1 MRIRAAEA
9 DDIPA
14 MVGLINRAY
23 RGDSAR
29 GGWTHEADIL
39 AGQRIDAAMLAAM
52 LEDKS
57 RTLLIA
63 EEGDALLGCV
73 EVVEQGEAAYV
84 GLLTVDPAQ
93 QGRGLGRQLAGGAED
108 LARNGGC
115 RRTKMTVIEG
125 RDELIAWYE
134 RLGYARTGAREPF
147 PMHDQRFGEPLRDKL
162 QFVVLEKA
170 LQSG

>member
-1 MRIRAAEA
+1 MRIRAAET

-14 MVGLINRAY
+14 IVALVNRAY

-39 AGQRIDAAMLAAM
+39 SGQRIDSAMVAAK
-52 LEDKS
+52 LEDTS
-57 RTLLIA
+57 HAFLIA
-63 EEGDALLGCV
+63 EDERALIGCV
-73 EVVEQGEAAYV
+73 EVVDQGAAAYM
-84 GLLTVDPAQ
+84 GLLTVDPDQ
-93 QGRGLGRQLAGGAED
+93 QGRGLGRQLAKAAED
-108 LARNGGC
+108 LARRRGC

-147 PMHDQRFGEPLRDKL
+147 PMHDRRFGEPQRPDLA
-162 QFVVLEKA
+162 FVVLEKA
-170 LQSG
+170 L